1 MKISIQTLGC
11 KVNQA
16 ESASIEGV
24 LRDKGHVIVR
34 PSDSPD
40 VCIINTCTVTAK
52 SDYQSRQL
60 VRRAVRSGA
69 KVIATGCY
77 AQLKAD
83 DLLKIKGLSLV
94 AGNSAKDSIPDHLA
108 VLSDNGRA
116 MTLVSA
122 PSSPLKK
129 KPYYSKRSRAFLKV
143 QDGCN
148 FSCSYCTVPMARG
161 KSRSLQEEDVMSA
174 VKDLVSDGYREIV
187 MTGIHAGLYGLD
199 LLPKSS
205 LHKIVKK
212 LARLHPETRFR
223 LSSIEPREFNEDF
236 LALLKEKN
244 ICSHIHIP
252 LQSGSDKMLRKMN
265 RGYTSAFYQQLI
277 NRIITAYPDISIGT
291 DIIAGHPGE
300 TEKDFNDTVKFLKK
314 LPLSY
319 MHVFP
324 YSKRPGTASG
334 RMDDPVDDETRKER
348 VKKLLEINNEKKNA
362 YTTRHSGSIL
372 DVIVENKAANR
383 GLYKAISDNYLRV
396 LVRADRIEP
405 GQMISVRVISLTDKG
420 LIAQP
425 L

>member
-11 KVNQA
+11 KVNQS
-16 ESASIEGV
+16 ESASIEGI
-24 LRDKGHVIVR
+24 LRNNDHEIVS
-34 PSDSPD
+34 PSDDPD
-40 VCIINTCTVTAK
+40 ICIINTCTVTAK

-60 VRRAVRSGA
+60 VRRAVKSGA

-77 AQLKAD
+77 AQLRPD
-83 DLLKIKGLSLV
+83 ELLKIPGLSLV
-94 AGNSAKDSIPDHLA
+94 AGNSVKDSITDHIA
-108 VLSDNGRA
+108 GLSDKGKPE
-116 MTLVSA
+116 TSVEA

-129 KPYYSKRSRAFLKV
+129 TPYYSKRSRAFLKV

-161 KSRSLQEEDVMSA
+161 RSRSLKEKDVMSA
-174 VKDLVSDGYREIV
+174 VKDLVSDGYKEIV
-187 MTGIHAGLYGLD
+187 ITGIHAGFYGLD
-199 LLPKSS
+199 LTPKSS

-212 LARLHPETRFR
+212 LASLHPETRFR

-236 LALLKEKN
+236 MSLLDEKN
-244 ICSHIHIP
+244 LCRHLHIP
-252 LQSGSDKMLRKMN
+252 LQSGSDKILKKMN
-265 RGYTSAFYQQLI
+265 RGYVSTFYEQLI

-300 TEKDFNDTVKFLKK
+300 TEKDFNDTVKFLQK

-324 YSKRPGTASG
+324 YSKRPGTASAL
-334 RMDDPVDDETRKER
+334 MNDHVNDVTRKER
-348 VKKLLEINNEKKNA
+348 VKKLLEISSKKKNA
-362 YTTRHSGSIL
+362 YMARHSGHVL
-372 DVIVENKAANR
+372 NVIVENKTATG
-383 GLYKAISDNYLRV
+383 GLYKTISDNYLRV
-396 LVRADRIEP
+396 LVRSDCLKP
-405 GQMISVRVISLTDKG
+405 GQMTSVRVISLTEKG

>member
-11 KVNQA
+11 KVNQS
-16 ESASIEGV
+16 ESASIEGI
-24 LRDKGHVIVR
+24 LRNNDHEIVS
-34 PSDSPD
+34 PSDNPD

-77 AQLKAD
+77 AQLRPGE
-83 DLLKIKGLSLV
+83 LLNIQGLSLV
-94 AGNSAKDSIPDHLA
+94 AGNSAKDSITDHIA
-108 VLSDNGRA
+108 GLSDNGTAR
-116 MTLVSA
+116 TLVDP

-148 FSCSYCTVPMARG
+148 FSCSYCTVPIARG
-161 KSRSLQEEDVMSA
+161 KSRSLQEKDVISA

-187 MTGIHAGLYGLD
+187 ITGIHAGFYGLD
-199 LLPKSS
+199 LTPKSS

-212 LARLHPETRFR
+212 LARLYTETRFR

-236 LALLKEKN
+236 ISLLEEKN
-244 ICSHIHIP
+244 VCRHIHIP
-252 LQSGSDKMLRKMN
+252 LQSGSDRILRKMN
-265 RGYTSAFYQQLI
+265 RGYTSTFYEQLI

-300 TEKDFNDTVKFLKK
+300 TGKDFNDTVNFLQK

-319 MHVFP
+319 IHVFP
-324 YSKRPGTASG
+324 YSKRPGTASAL
-334 RMDDPVDDETRKER
+334 MNDHVDDENRKVR
-348 VKKLLEINNEKKNA
+348 VKKLIEISKEKKNA
-362 YTTRHSGSIL
+362 YMARHSGCIL
-372 DVIVENKAANR
+372 NVIVESKTSTS
-383 GLYKAISDNYLRV
+383 GFYKAISDNYLRV
-396 LVRADRIEP
+396 LVRSDCLKP
-405 GQMISVRVISLTDKG
+405 GQMISVHVISLTDEG
-420 LIAQP
+420 IIAQP